1 MSMRLVARLR
11 LAVLGSCGRGQ
22 LRNVPDGISCV
33 IGSEPSSRERLSQ
46 RRGSCLANSSPSQEA
61 ACAVRA
67 AMDLETAIAA
77 QVGTTPPEEI
87 TQLVLDAC
95 KATKVSGLE
104 KFVNL
109 RELTINGCGLTSL
122 EGFPTLA
129 KLEVLQLNDNQL
141 TDGCLEALQ
150 DAGLLTL
157 HTLSLAGNRF
167 STLESLEPLV
177 RPHLFAT
184 SRPLFARAR
193 SLRSLPSSSTEPPS
207 LC

>member
-1 MSMRLVARLR
+1 
-11 LAVLGSCGRGQ
+11 
-22 LRNVPDGISCV
+22 
-33 IGSEPSSRERLSQ
+33 
-46 RRGSCLANSSPSQEA
+46 
-61 ACAVRA
+61 
-67 AMDLETAIAA
+67 MDLETAIAA

-184 SRPLFARAR
+184 LRPHFARAR
-193 SLRSLPSSSTEPPS
+193 SLRSLPSSATEPPS

>member
-1 MSMRLVARLR
+1 
-11 LAVLGSCGRGQ
+11 
-22 LRNVPDGISCV
+22 
-33 IGSEPSSRERLSQ
+33 
-46 RRGSCLANSSPSQEA
+46 
-61 ACAVRA
+61 
-67 AMDLETAIAA
+67 MDLETAIAA

-184 SRPLFARAR
+184 SRPLLPARAACARSRAAPRSRQASAEHCRRPHCVAGPRRGARAPLRTDLAAGVHPRCLAERVRQSARPR
-193 SLRSLPSSSTEPPS
+193 SLQLRRDGKR
-207 LC
+207 